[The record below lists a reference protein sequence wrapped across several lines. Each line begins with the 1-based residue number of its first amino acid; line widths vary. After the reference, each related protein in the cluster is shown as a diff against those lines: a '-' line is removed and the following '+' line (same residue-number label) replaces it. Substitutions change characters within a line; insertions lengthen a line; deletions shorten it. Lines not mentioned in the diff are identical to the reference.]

1 MMSEQSS
8 FVGQHELPEPLTED
22 LRPQD
27 WNLGSKSFIRQEHD
41 LFLVKQLI

>member
-1 MMSEQSS
+1 MSEQSS
-8 FVGQHELPEPLTED
+8 LVEQHELPEPQTAD

-27 WNLGSKSFIRQEHD
+27 WNLGSKSFIRHEHD